1 MTTLSTQ
8 VPNVA
13 PTTLLTAAEFTAR
26 YANIHAE
33 LVKGIVKEYPV
44 PFPKHDKVCATMSG
58 FLWQYAS
65 GADLGHVMG
74 NDSWI
79 KTGSNPDTVR
89 GADVCFFSYERQ
101 PKGELPEG
109 LLAVAPD
116 LVVEVRSPTDRW
128 NGIFIK
134 VGEYLTAGV
143 RVVVVLDAA
152 TNSASVYRQD
162 ELQQIFHNSDLL
174 TLPDV
179 LPGFSVVV
187 SRLFE

>member
-1 MTTLSTQ
+1 MTALSA
-8 VPNVA
+8 PA
-13 PTTLLTAAEFTAR
+13 PTGTLATLVTADEFTAR

-44 PFPKHDKVCATMSG
+44 PWARHGKICATMTRLIG
-58 FLWQYAS
+58 VHVEAH
-65 GADLGHVMG
+65 DLGHVMC

-89 GADVCFFSYERQ
+89 GGDVCFFSYERQ
-101 PKGELPEG
+101 PKGELPQG
-109 LLAVAPD
+109 LLPVAPD
-116 LVVEVRSPTDRW
+116 LVVEVRSPSDRW
-128 NGIFIK
+128 NLIFAK

-143 RVVVVLDAA
+143 RVVVVLDPA
-152 TNSASVYRQD
+152 TTSASVYRVD
-162 ELQQIFHNSDLL
+162 ELQQIFHNGDTLM
-174 TLPDV
+174 LPDV

>member
-1 MTTLSTQ
+1 MTALSASATTSTPATLM
-8 VPNVA
+8 
-13 PTTLLTAAEFTAR
+13 TADEFTAR

-33 LVKGIVKEYPV
+33 LVKGIVKESPV
-44 PFPKHDKVCATMSG
+44 PWPRHGKICSRIDRLIGNHVEA
-58 FLWQYAS
+58 Q
-65 GADLGHVMG
+65 DLGHVMC

-79 KTGSNPDTVR
+79 RTGSNPDTVR
-89 GADVCFFSYERQ
+89 GADICFFSYERQ

-109 LLAVAPD
+109 LLPVAPD
-116 LVVEVRSPTDRW
+116 LVVEVRSPSDRW
-128 NGIFIK
+128 NVIFAK

-143 RVVVVLDAA
+143 RVVVVLDPAS
-152 TNSASVYRQD
+152 TSASVYRVD
-162 ELQQIFHNSDLL
+162 ELQQIFHNGDTL

>member
-1 MTTLSTQ
+1 MT
-8 VPNVA
+8 A
-13 PTTLLTAAEFTAR
+13 PSATSATPAPATLLTADEFTAR

-44 PFPKHDKVCATMSG
+44 PYPRHGKVCASANG
-58 FLWQYAS
+58 FLWQYVS

-89 GADVCFFSYERQ
+89 GADVCFFSYERL
-101 PKGELPEG
+101 PKGTVPEG
-109 LLAVAPD
+109 LLPVAPD

-128 NGIFIK
+128 TAIFTK
-134 VGEYLTAGV
+134 VGEYLAAGV
-143 RVVVVLDAA
+143 RVVVVLDPA
-152 TNSASVYRQD
+152 TTSASVYRAD
-162 ELQQIFHNSDLL
+162 ELQQIFHNSDAL